1 VQIIRQESALSTDVD
16 NAVGN
21 SALDH
26 SFSSGHYTG
35 ESIETE
41 GQGMDGVWQK
51 ATDRMRDS
59 LGPVGYETWIG
70 PLNFISLQNGL
81 ATVEAPNRFFR
92 DWVNDRYLDLMRKS
106 LAAEVGER
114 VDVKLTVGKEA
125 NGNGHSNGHANGHSN
140 GHGNN
145 VKAVA
150 TPRAAGESERR
161 ALHPQLNS
169 RYTFDEFVVGS
180 SNQFAHAAALAVA
193 NQPGEKYNPLF
204 IYGGVGLGKTHLATA
219 IGHHL
224 YASGPRPRKV
234 LLMPAEIFMNEL
246 ISSLRRDR
254 MGDFKEKFRRVD
266 ALILDDV
273 QFLAGRE
280 RTQEEFFHTFN
291 SLHSERHQIVLT
303 SDKMPREIAGL
314 EERLRNRFESGLI
327 ADIAAPDLE
336 TRVAIVQ
343 KKATLENLSLPAEV
357 ALYIAQHVSSN
368 VRELEGCLTRL
379 AALASMSRSPITV
392 EFTRQA
398 LRDLIRTHE
407 LKPDIEVIQKI
418 VADFFHIRLT
428 DLKSK
433 KRTQHIAFCRQVAM
447 YLCRKMTDSSF
458 PTIGEHFGRDH
469 STVIHA
475 FNLIHR
481 RISNDS
487 AFRFSIEK
495 IERELKTAHA
505 NAA

>member
-1 VQIIRQESALSTDVD
+1 MHGI
-16 NAVGN
+16 
-21 SALDH
+21 
-26 SFSSGHYTG
+26 
-35 ESIETE
+35 
-41 GQGMDGVWQK
+41 WQK
-51 ATDRMRDS
+51 ATDRIRDE

-70 PLNFISLQNGL
+70 PLNFLGLQNGT

-92 DWVNDRYLDLMRKS
+92 DWVRDHYLDLMCKS
-106 LAAEVGER
+106 IAAEVGER
-114 VDVKLTVGKEA
+114 AEIKLTVGKDG
-125 NGNGHSNGHANGHSN
+125 NGNGHRNGHTNGDS
-140 GHGNN
+140 HG
-145 VKAVA
+145 VKATA
-150 TPRAAGESERR
+150 LGGAPASPSSGPERR
-161 ALHPQLNS
+161 GLHPQLNP

-204 IYGGVGLGKTHLATA
+204 IYGAVGLGKTHLANA

-224 YASGPRPRKV
+224 YASGSRPRKV

-246 ISSLRRDR
+246 ISSLRRDQ

-266 ALILDDV
+266 ALILDDI

-291 SLHSERHQIVLT
+291 SLHAERHQIVLT

-343 KKATLENLSLPAEV
+343 KKSMLENFLLPPEV

-392 EFTRQA
+392 EFARQA
-398 LRDLIRTHE
+398 LRDLIRTHN
-407 LKPDIEVIQKI
+407 LKPDIEVIQNI
-418 VADFFHIRLT
+418 VADFFHIRLA
-428 DLKSK
+428 DLMSK

-475 FNLIHR
+475 FNLINR

-487 AFRFSIEK
+487 AFRFSIQK
-495 IERELKTAHA
+495 IERELKTADA